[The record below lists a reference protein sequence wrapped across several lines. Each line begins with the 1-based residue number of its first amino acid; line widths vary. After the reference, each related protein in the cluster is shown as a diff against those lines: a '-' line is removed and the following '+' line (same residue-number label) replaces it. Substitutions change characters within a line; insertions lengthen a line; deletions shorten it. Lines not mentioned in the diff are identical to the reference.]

1 MTRSLE
7 ILGRLGVV
15 PIGSLTDKISA
26 DISRISNG
34 FTNFVSIADSLVLN
48 SVFDSLVILPHFLVH
63 I

>member
-1 MTRSLE
+1 M
-7 ILGRLGVV
+7 V